1 MLILSS
7 IVIYRDI
14 DYIFIIGLFL
24 DKRNKL
30 FEIQPNKF
38 NSIIYARR

>member
-1 MLILSS
+1 MLILPS

-14 DYIFIIGLFL
+14 DYIFIIGLFF

-30 FEIQPNKF
+30 FEIQSNKF
-38 NSIIYARR
+38 NAFIYAR